1 MDFMRSFSG
10 SAGWLG
16 LSIVALAAAC
26 ASTAP
31 SVARDGKGPA
41 TGNAIVVGKF
51 GVPPASS
58 GGAVTRHMKIVSLE
72 TKKEWS
78 VPFREGASKDDG
90 HSAPFLIELPA
101 GKYQIT
107 TWDVTYTNEDL
118 RQFQLSQDDAGVVF
132 DAVPG
137 RVTCIGGLY
146 PLRHSRAFRKI
157 AGQMESILVEL
168 LPKDECGPLAEFVRS
183 EAPNLAPIEA
193 KLAVS
198 LRCPRC
204 RAEMR

>member
-1 MDFMRSFSG
+1 
-10 SAGWLG
+10 
-16 LSIVALAAAC
+16 LSIVALAAGC
-26 ASTAP
+26 AATAP
-31 SVARDGKGPA
+31 SVTRDGKGPA
-41 TGNAIVVGKF
+41 AGNAIVVGKF

-58 GGAVTRHMKIVSLE
+58 GGAVSRHMKIVSLE
-72 TKKEWS
+72 NKKEWS

-101 GKYQIT
+101 GKYQVT
-107 TWDVTYTNEDL
+107 TWDVTFTNEDL
-118 RQFQLSQDDAGVVF
+118 RQFQLSQDDAGLVF
-132 DAVPG
+132 DAAPG

-146 PLRHSRAFRKI
+146 PLRRSRAFRKI
-157 AGQMESILVEL
+157 AGQMESVLVDL

-183 EAPNLAPIEA
+183 EAPNLAPSLAPMEA